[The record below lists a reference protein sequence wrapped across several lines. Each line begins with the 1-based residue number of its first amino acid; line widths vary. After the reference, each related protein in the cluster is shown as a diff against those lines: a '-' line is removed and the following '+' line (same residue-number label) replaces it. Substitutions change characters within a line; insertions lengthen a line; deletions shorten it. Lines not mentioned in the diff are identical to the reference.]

1 MCVSPVRA
9 AWATNYCPGA
19 FNSADC
25 VVDSSVN
32 VCDGTTWATDI
43 VCDLHYAEGAST
55 LTAVSNY
62 VGGDISVWGTYHN
75 NGVDETYCC
84 HYTVVGNNYDYVKID
99 GSDYADTIK
108 LTYTS
113 GTEYNLDAI
122 SLPLHASVSLF
133 GGNDL
138 YVGSNAT
145 DATGYDE
152 SCSGNDGDDTMSG
165 GNGDDSLH
173 RDAGADTMLGGPG
186 EDDVDGGADNDSI
199 VGGMGNDYVN
209 AQAGDDAVS
218 GGDGDDVLIGGD
230 GADVLCGGAGTGDDM
245 DAGDDTFENPLY
257 DKFWDTDG
265 SVAYCGSDGY
275 SRKGGGGVTASDCSS
290 YALLAPPACP

>member
-1 MCVSPVRA
+1 VCVSPIRA

-43 VCDLHYAEGAST
+43 VCDVHYAEGAST

-62 VGGDISVWGTYHN
+62 VGGDISIWGTYHN

-113 GTEYNLDAI
+113 GSEYNLDAI
-122 SLPLHASVSLF
+122 SGTLHASVSLLD
-133 GGNDL
+133 GNDL

-145 DATGYDE
+145 DATGYE
-152 SCSGNDGDDTMSG
+152 EVCSGNDGDDTMSG
-165 GNGDDSLH
+165 GNGDDTLYGN
-173 RDAGADTMLGGPG
+173 AGADTMLGGPG
-186 EDDVDGGADNDSI
+186 VDDLQGGSDNDTI
-199 VGGMGNDYVN
+199 AAGIGDDLVN
-209 AQAGDDAVS
+209 GESGDDAIS
-218 GGDGDDVLIGGD
+218 GGDGDDDLDGGD
-230 GADVLCGGAGTGDDM
+230 GADILCGGAGGGDILD
-245 DAGDDTFENPLY
+245 DADGTYENPLY
-257 DKFWDTDG
+257 DKLWDTDG
-265 SVAYCGSDGY
+265 STGYCGST
-275 SRKGGGGVTASDCSS
+275 STRKGGGGVTASGCSS
-290 YALLAPPACP
+290 TTLLAPPACP